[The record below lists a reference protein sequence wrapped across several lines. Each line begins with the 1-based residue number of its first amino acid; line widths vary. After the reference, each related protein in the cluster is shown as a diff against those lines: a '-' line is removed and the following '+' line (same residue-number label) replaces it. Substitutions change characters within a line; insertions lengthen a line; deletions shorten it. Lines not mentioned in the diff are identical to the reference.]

1 MKKVTVWFDMDGTI
15 ADLYGHE
22 DWLKRL
28 RNDDASIFL
37 ELKPMLYISEAFEQ
51 IKSHLEKVGI
61 IAKIGIIT
69 WTPMEAT
76 YKFEKECERTKRD
89 WIETFY
95 PAIDEFYAI
104 PYGTPKQ
111 SAINL
116 KQGLHILVDDNEEVR
131 RVWNT
136 KVRRRSINAK
146 KIYDEYFSDYG
157 YILVEQIIE
166 LSIAMTQA

>member
-37 ELKPMLYISEAFEQ
+37 ELKPMFYIYEAFEQ
-51 IKSHLEKVGI
+51 IRSQLEEQNI
-61 IAKIGIIT
+61 IVNIGIIT

-76 YKFEKECERTKRD
+76 YKFEKECESTKRD
-89 WIETFY
+89 WIETLY
-95 PAIDEFYAI
+95 PALDEFYAI

-111 SAINL
+111 SAINT

-146 KIYDEYFSDYG
+146 KIYEEYLSDYG
-157 YILVEQIIE
+157 YLLIEQIVE
-166 LSIAMTQA
+166 LAVKMTQA